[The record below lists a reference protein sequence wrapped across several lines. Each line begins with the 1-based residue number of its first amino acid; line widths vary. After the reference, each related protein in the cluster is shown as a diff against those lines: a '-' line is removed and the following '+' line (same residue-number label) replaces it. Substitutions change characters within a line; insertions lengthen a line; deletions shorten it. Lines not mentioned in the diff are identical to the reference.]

1 MSIKSK
7 LIVSITLTAVC
18 AAQSSLV
25 ALIFGVKGV
34 NIYYFFV
41 SNAILIIL
49 IAYLLKEMRFNL
61 LVLLFCFVFFVQVY
75 YIFQNIFV
83 IKDIDMSDLASVL
96 ENYFF
101 VFAIIFGPYFLL
113 SAIMSFYNRAS

>member
-1 MSIKSK
+1 M
-7 LIVSITLTAVC
+7 
-18 AAQSSLV
+18 
-25 ALIFGVKGV
+25 KGV